1 MAAVNEVLNGTNTTS
16 STFTPTDSI
25 SEVHVEPHEGG
36 FVTLEA
42 LVPGGS
48 WGMNEIFTGQ
58 GSVAISTP
66 DGSVTY
72 RFVATRLTED
82 VRVYMGP

>member
-1 MAAVNEVLNGTNTTS
+1 MAAVNEVLNGTTTIS

-48 WGMNEIFTGQ
+48 WEEIFKGQ
-58 GSVAISTP
+58 GAVAISTP
-66 DGSVTY
+66 DDSVTY